1 MSVRNRSFWIIPTVM
16 MASWLAVRSLAAV
29 PASRDLDDPPRTA
42 ASSQITDPALASLIA
57 GFAAN
62 ARR

>member
-1 MSVRNRSFWIIPTVM
+1 MSVRTRPFWIIPAVM

-29 PASRDLDDPPRTA
+29 PAARDLDDPPRA
-42 ASSQITDPALASLIA
+42 ASAQITDPALASLIA
-57 GFAAN
+57 GFAAG

>member
-1 MSVRNRSFWIIPTVM
+1 M

-29 PASRDLDDPPRTA
+29 PAARDLDDPPRAA
-42 ASSQITDPALASLIA
+42 ASAQISDPALASLIA
-57 GFAAN
+57 GFAAG